1 MLWMKPESP
10 SGFTGDNHEKNL
22 IQSDNQRQHTANK
35 TSRYELTN
43 HENVL
48 LPWGRP
54 CDMTESLWTA
64 GHKPFHVHVAP
75 SSASKVNDEH

>member
-48 LPWGRP
+48 LP
-54 CDMTESLWTA
+54 
-64 GHKPFHVHVAP
+64 
-75 SSASKVNDEH
+75 